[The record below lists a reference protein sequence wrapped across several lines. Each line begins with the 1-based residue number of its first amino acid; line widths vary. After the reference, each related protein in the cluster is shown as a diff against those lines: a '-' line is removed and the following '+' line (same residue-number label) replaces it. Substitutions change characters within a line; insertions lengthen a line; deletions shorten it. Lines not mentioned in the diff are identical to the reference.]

1 MAKKSN
7 KIPGAA
13 VAIAI
18 VLLIG
23 IIFVPAVYMPYKN
36 KKPQMDADHQAALE
50 EIKMYEDAIAD
61 QANIE
66 KNIDQLQTQWDE
78 FRKEMFIDA
87 NSSLQDIEAKI
98 RETDFFISSFVKAEG
113 QPDPNGAMSFTGS
126 PLYYQQ
132 ITITGYTSQETLL
145 EVLKFIEEESVGCYY
160 VKQLSASTLA
170 VEQKLNDKLT
180 VKKDDLQVSMVIYLY
195 YYNEAERVEPV
206 ASEATDTAS

>member
-23 IIFVPAVYMPYKN
+23 IIFVPAVYRPNKN

-50 EIKMYEDAIAD
+50 GIKMYEDAIAD

-170 VEQKLNDKLT
+170 VDQKLNDKLT

-195 YYNEAERVEPV
+195 Y
-206 ASEATDTAS
+206 